1 MKRLSAFARF
11 VGAYVNANLQGALEY
26 RASFAS
32 QVFTMLVNDAMWVTF
47 WLAYFDKFKVV
58 AGWGRSEIVMLWAVV
73 AAGFGLG
80 MSICGN
86 ANRIATMI
94 ARGELDFYLPLPK
107 PVLPHALISRMN
119 LTAPGDILFGVLVF
133 GVVVHPSPVQ
143 WALFGLFT
151 VTTALILVAAQ
162 VIAHSLAFWLGNAE
176 GIAQLFENALIM
188 FSTYPTGIFEGW
200 VKVLLFTVIPAGFIG
215 FVPVQLLREPS
226 LPLLLGLIAFC
237 AGVVAASIALF
248 RLGLERYESGN
259 LMTLRD

>member
-32 QVFTMLVNDAMWVTF
+32 QVFSMLVNDALWVTF

-73 AAGFGLG
+73 ASGFGLG

-86 ANRIATMI
+86 AMQLSSMI
-94 ARGELDFYLPLPK
+94 SRGEMDFYLALPK

-119 LTAPGDILFGVLVF
+119 LTAPGDILFGLLVF

-162 VIAHSLAFWLGNAE
+162 VLAHSLAFWLGNAE

-188 FSTYPTGIFEGW
+188 FSTYPTGIFDGW
-200 VKVLLFTVIPAGFIG
+200 VKVLLFTVVPAGFIG

-226 LPLLLGLIAFC
+226 LPLLGGLLAFC
-237 AGVVAASIALF
+237 AGVVGASYALF
-248 RLGLERYESGN
+248 RLGLKRYESGN